1 MARGPRRF
9 AGVLR
14 FARARCLATLSMGSQ
29 SSVETL
35 DWLAVVR
42 HGESIGNAAAADAEA
57 GGAEVIDIAERDA
70 DVPLSGTGREQAT
83 ALGQVLAGY
92 PPCVAV
98 VSPYLRARQTAL
110 AALAGLKVPV
120 RVDERLRDRELGVL
134 DLLTSHGV
142 AARLSGEAQRR
153 ARLGKFYYRPP
164 GGESWADVLLR
175 LRSLLSELSAERPGG
190 RVLLAAHEMTV
201 FALRYLL
208 EGLPEPDLLRA
219 ADSTEVPNGSVT
231 AWERDRDGGFTMV
244 LAQEVGHLHAT
255 GTPPTA
261 DDDAAQQLS

>member
-1 MARGPRRF
+1 VSVDLEWV
-9 AGVLR
+9 GVLR
-14 FARARCLATLSMGSQ
+14 HGQSTGNVAREEA
-29 SSVETL
+29 
-35 DWLAVVR
+35 
-42 HGESIGNAAAADAEA
+42 ESAGAD
-57 GGAEVIDIAERDA
+57 VIDIAERDA
-70 DVPLSGTGREQAT
+70 DVPLTELGEEQAK
-83 ALGQVLAGY
+83 AAGEFLAGRPLDVVVTSTY
-92 PPCVAV
+92 RRAWDTARLAAPDGVAV
-98 VSPYLRARQTAL
+98 VP
-110 AALAGLKVPV
+110 
-120 RVDERLRDRELGVL
+120 DERLRDRELGVL

-142 AARLSGEAQRR
+142 RERWPDELRR
-153 ARLGKFYYRPP
+153 KRRLGKFYYRPP
-164 GGESWADVLLR
+164 GGESWADVVLR
-175 LRSLLSELSAERPGG
+175 VRSLLSELSAERPGG

-219 ADSTEVPNGSVT
+219 ANSTEVPNGSVT